1 MTEVTKLAQLLEDGD
16 PLRHEGGMSP
26 TDADRM
32 RRRVVAPAFEPT
44 QAHSPWQRPF
54 ALAAVVVLL
63 VIVGTSGNDRA
74 VQPTATP
81 AEPIATSVSTGDTT
95 RRQLQFSTAGGTR
108 IIWIFDDNLRLQE
121 PMP

>member
-1 MTEVTKLAQLLEDGD
+1 MTDLSKLTTLLKDGD
-16 PLRHEGGMSP
+16 PLLHEDGLSP
-26 TDADRM
+26 TDADRI
-32 RRRVVAPAFEPT
+32 RRRVIASPLESRRVR
-44 QAHSPWQRPF
+44 SPWQRPF

-63 VIVGTSGNDRA
+63 LIVGTLRNDRA
-74 VQPTATP
+74 IEPSVAP
-81 AEPIATSVSTGDTT
+81 AEPTAASGSSGDTT

>member
-1 MTEVTKLAQLLEDGD
+1 MTDLSTLTTLLKDGD
-16 PLRHEGGMSP
+16 PLLHEDGLSP

-32 RRRVVAPAFEPT
+32 RRRVIASALQPQRVR
-44 QAHSPWQRPF
+44 SPWRRPL

-63 VIVGTSGNDRA
+63 LIAGTLQNDRTIEPA
-74 VQPTATP
+74 VAP
-81 AEPIATSVSTGDTT
+81 AEPIAASGSSGDTT